1 MRVSKES
8 TAHAR
13 RFHRSCGHVQVKM
26 AEKEN
31 EDPSNE
37 PPKKRKRVSLSLSK
51 DRFSFKVDDVELQEA
66 MKGYTAEN
74 TAKSN
79 KWAINNYSQ
88 WYTER
93 NTEATN
99 SPLEILLTDNAKE
112 LCDILSAFVKET
124 RKENGEEYTPKS
136 LYLLIAGLQ
145 REIRSKKGRA
155 SAFNIFS
162 DPQFE
167 PFRNVCEHEFHRL
180 HNKGLETKAKNSETF
195 TIFEENKL

>member
-1 MRVSKES
+1 
-8 TAHAR
+8 
-13 RFHRSCGHVQVKM
+13 
-26 AEKEN
+26 
-31 EDPSNE
+31 
-37 PPKKRKRVSLSLSK
+37 
-51 DRFSFKVDDVELQEA
+51 

-79 KWAINNYSQ
+79 KWAISNYSQ
-88 WYTER
+88 WYTEQ

-112 LCDILSAFVKET
+112 LCDVLSAFVKET
-124 RKENGEEYTPKS
+124 RKENEEEYMPKS

-155 SAFNIFS
+155 WAFNIFS

-167 PFRNVCEHEFHRL
+167 PF
-180 HNKGLETKAKNSETF
+180 
-195 TIFEENKL
+195 